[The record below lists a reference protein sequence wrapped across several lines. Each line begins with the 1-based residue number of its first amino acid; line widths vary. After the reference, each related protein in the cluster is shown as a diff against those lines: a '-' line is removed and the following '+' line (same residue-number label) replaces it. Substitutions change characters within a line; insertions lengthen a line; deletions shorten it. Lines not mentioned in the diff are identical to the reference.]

1 MLAFKDK
8 HSSIYLYVKKHTV
21 FSAQVGGMKSV
32 RPPSMQ
38 IRFLKIVTG
47 IGARYLWENIIL
59 PLCQSPLPSLYSKN
73 ISVVEKAEILV
84 LEEKDRNNK
93 TNLESTKVKN
103 IPWYKRRSENCINQ
117 ILLRVKLIYKQ
128 GPQWSEHL
136 CYSNC
141 ITIVIVD
148 QVSSRLMSNV
158 KNKKLPKIIGIWC
171 LLTKSNI
178 LNTIQKRTL

>member
-1 MLAFKDK
+1 MSKNISYFQHKLVAWKVSDIHLCRYDFWKLWQALVQDICGK
-8 HSSIYLYVKKHTV
+8 ILD
-21 FSAQVGGMKSV
+21 FLFV
-32 RPPSMQ
+32 R
-38 IRFLKIVTG
+38 I
-47 IGARYLWENIIL
+47 A
-59 PLCQSPLPSLYSKN
+59 LYSKN

-84 LEEKDRNNK
+84 LEEKDRNTK